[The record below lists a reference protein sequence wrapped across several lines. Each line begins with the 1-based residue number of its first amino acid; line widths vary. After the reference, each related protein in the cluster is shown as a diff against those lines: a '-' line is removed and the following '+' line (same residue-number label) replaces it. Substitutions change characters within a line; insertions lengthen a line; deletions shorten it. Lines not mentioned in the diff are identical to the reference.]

1 MYPDKQIHVDM
12 DTIVSF
18 LIQSE
23 QVSEGRAIS
32 MSRHVNYTSICSG
45 FVD

>member
-18 LIQSE
+18 LIQSGK
-23 QVSEGRAIS
+23 VSEGRAIS
-32 MSRHVNYTSICSG
+32 MSCHVNYTSVCSG
-45 FVD
+45 FIH